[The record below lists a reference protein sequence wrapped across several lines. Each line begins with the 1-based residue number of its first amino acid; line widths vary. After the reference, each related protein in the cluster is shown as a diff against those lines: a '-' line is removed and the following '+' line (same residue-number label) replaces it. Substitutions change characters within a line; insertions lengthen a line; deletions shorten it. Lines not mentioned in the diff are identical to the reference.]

1 MEIIITSYFEKLLHK
16 NCKKIKVE
24 EIIKKLNINSKNFIY
39 LKVPFY
45 KVKLKIWNKSYRLL
59 LFADEKFIKL
69 LFISIFDKKDKV
81 FWENINWK
89 LSQNEIIKFY
99 EENLSYLKDKQ
110 FKKFN
115 KEGEIIK

>member
-45 KVKLKIWNKSYRLL
+45 KVKLKI
-59 LFADEKFIKL
+59 
-69 LFISIFDKKDKV
+69 
-81 FWENINWK
+81 
-89 LSQNEIIKFY
+89 
-99 EENLSYLKDKQ
+99 
-110 FKKFN
+110 
-115 KEGEIIK
+115 